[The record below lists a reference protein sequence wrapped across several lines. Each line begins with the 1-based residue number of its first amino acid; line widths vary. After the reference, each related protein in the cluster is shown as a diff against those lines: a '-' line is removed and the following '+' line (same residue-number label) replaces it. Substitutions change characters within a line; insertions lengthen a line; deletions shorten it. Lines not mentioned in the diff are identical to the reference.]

1 MNKRFLTKDVRPA
14 LNHQLQ
20 VNLKQS
26 DQTAQQLTGSAL
38 SDYLA
43 QQNQQNADLA
53 QNTFEKLNQK
63 LIVDSSR
70 QTKIVHHQDL

>member
-1 MNKRFLTKDVRPA
+1 M
-14 LNHQLQ
+14 NHQLQ